1 MYAGTGTVG
10 NGDYTLDGGNLMTIH
25 EYGADKEKVIVLI
38 HPSVVMWDYF
48 DYVIPRQL
56 VISRSERRRQGI
68 HEI

>member
-1 MYAGTGTVG
+1 
-10 NGDYTLDGGNLMTIH
+10 MTIH